1 MSHRADSRRS
11 SAQHA
16 GAGRGRTSTASSALR
31 FASAAPGEGLGGV
44 CAGSSVRSTAA
55 TSGGFAA
62 GDFAAGSGL
71 GDAAGGFFAEAPPK
85 KERISPGIARG
96 VEAGAFRANA
106 GVAGAVIWSEGDCKL
121 CARVQKRRACQ
132 KMLDER

>member
-1 MSHRADSRRS
+1 MCVE
-11 SAQHA
+11 
-16 GAGRGRTSTASSALR
+16 GGRTSTASSALR

-96 VEAGAFRANA
+96 VEAGAFRASA
-106 GVAGAVIWSEGDCKL
+106 GVAGAVIWSEGTAS
-121 CARVQKRRACQ
+121 CALAFKNVGRVKKSWTSAKRRA
-132 KMLDER
+132 